1 MKIGIDVLRLYT
13 PPFAI
18 DLSVLAQERGV
29 DPEKFHVGLGQRCMS
44 VLPPDEDI
52 VTMAAHAAAPLIDD
66 ETKKAIRLVLFAT
79 ESGVDQ
85 SKAAGLW
92 VHHLLGLNPS
102 CRVVELKQ
110 ACYSATCALQLAVS
124 YVHLHP
130 HDKVLLLASDNAR
143 YGLKTPGEPT
153 QGCGAAAMIIS
164 ASPRLLALEPF
175 QGVVADHVMD
185 FWRPNYLSE
194 AVVDGKYSTK
204 VYLQSLLKCWQ
215 EYTTQ
220 SGHAFSDHARFCY
233 HIPFTRMASKAH
245 EKLAKVSGIEH
256 PSDTLA
262 NHIEAGLIYSRQ
274 LGNAYTASLYV
285 GLASL
290 LENDAHDLS
299 GKRIG
304 CFSYG
309 SGCVGEFFSC
319 VVQPNYRSVLFP
331 AEHSA
336 LLALRKKLSYEQY
349 AQFFS
354 YLLPQDGGIHQ
365 TPQHS
370 IGQFRLTGC
379 QHHERLYEKQ
389 K

>member
-1 MKIGIDVLRLYT
+1 VNIGIDVLRVYT

-18 DLSVLAQERGV
+18 DLSVLAHERGV
-29 DPEKFHVGLGQRCMS
+29 DPDKFHVGLGQRCMS

-52 VTMAAHAAAPLIDD
+52 VTMAAHAAAPLIDAD
-66 ETKKAIRLVLFAT
+66 TREAVRLVLFAT

-92 VHHLLGLNPS
+92 VHHLLGLSPS

-164 ASPRLLALEPF
+164 ASPRLLAVEPF

-185 FWRPNYLSE
+185 FWRPNYLNE

-220 SGHAFSDHARFCY
+220 SGRSFSDHERFCY
-233 HIPFTRMASKAH
+233 HIPFSRMAAKAH
-245 EKLAKVSGIEH
+245 EKLAKVSGIE
-256 PSDTLA
+256 PTVDILA
-262 NHIEAGLIYSRQ
+262 SHIESGLIYARQ
-274 LGNAYTASLYV
+274 LGNAYTASLYI
-285 GLASL
+285 GLSSL
-290 LENDAHDLS
+290 LENDTHDLS

-319 VVQPNYRSVLFP
+319 IVQPKYRSVLFP
-331 AEHSA
+331 TEHAE
-336 LLALRKKLSYEQY
+336 LLAARKKLSYEQY
-349 AQFFS
+349 ERFFT
-354 YLLPQDGGIHQ
+354 YQLPQDGGIHH
-365 TPQHS
+365 TPHHS
-370 IGQFRLTGC
+370 AGQFRLSGC
-379 QHHERLYEKQ
+379 QHHERLYERC
-389 K
+389 

>member
-1 MKIGIDVLRLYT
+1 MNIGIEAIRLYT

-52 VTMAAHAAAPLIDD
+52 VTMAAHAAAPLIDA

-92 VHHLLGLNPS
+92 VHHLLGLNSS

-110 ACYSATCALQLAVS
+110 ACYSATCAFQLAVS

-130 HDKVLLLASDNAR
+130 NEKVLLLASDNAR
-143 YGLKTPGEPT
+143 YGLRMPGEPT

-164 ASPRLLALEPF
+164 ASPKLLALEPF
-175 QGVVADHVMD
+175 QGVVADNVMD

-204 VYLQSLLKCWQ
+204 VYLQSLMKCWQ
-215 EYTTQ
+215 EYSTQ
-220 SGHAFSDHARFCY
+220 SGRMFSDHARFCY

-245 EKLAKVSGIEH
+245 EKLSRALNSEHLPQILADQIE
-256 PSDTLA
+256 P
-262 NHIEAGLIYSRQ
+262 GLIYSRQ
-274 LGNAYTASLYV
+274 LGNAYTASLYI

-290 LENDAHDLS
+290 LENDPDDLS

-319 VVQPNYRSVLFP
+319 IAQPTYKSKLFP
-331 AEHSA
+331 KEHAE
-336 LLALRKKLSYEQY
+336 LLAIRKKLSYKEY
-349 AQFFS
+349 EDFFS
-354 YLLPQDGGIHQ
+354 YRLPQDGSVHQ
-365 TPQHS
+365 TPQCS
-370 IGQFRLTGC
+370 TGRFRLSGC
-379 QHHERLYEKQ
+379 RHHERLYEAL
-389 K
+389 